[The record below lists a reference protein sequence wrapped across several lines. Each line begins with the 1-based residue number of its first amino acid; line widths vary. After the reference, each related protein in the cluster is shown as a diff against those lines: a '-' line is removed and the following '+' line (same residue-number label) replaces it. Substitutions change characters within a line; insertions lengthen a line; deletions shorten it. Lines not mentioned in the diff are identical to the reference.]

1 MRILAIDPGDVRIG
15 LAISD
20 PSATIAKPHSV
31 IKHQSRSIDADK
43 ILQEAERIGAE
54 RIVVGIA
61 FDQEGLVGPQARKA
75 LRLVDVLKFRSN
87 IPIETWDET
96 GSTEIA
102 SSRSRKMENIDARA
116 AAIFLQEYL
125 DAKRK
130 T

>member
-102 SSRSRKMENIDARA
+102 SSRSRKKENIDARA

>member
-20 PSATIAKPHSV
+20 PSETIAKPHSV

-102 SSRSRKMENIDARA
+102 SSRSRKKENIDARA

>member
-43 ILQEAERIGAE
+43 ILQEAERIGDE

-75 LRLVDVLKFRSN
+75 LRLVDVLKSKSN

-96 GSTEIA
+96 GSTKIA
-102 SSRSRKMENIDARA
+102 SSRSRKKENIDARA

>member
-75 LRLVDVLKFRSN
+75 LRLVDVLKSKSN

-96 GSTEIA
+96 GSTKIA
-102 SSRSRKMENIDARA
+102 SSRSRKKENIDARA

>member
-1 MRILAIDPGDVRIG
+1 MRILAIEPGDVRIG

-20 PSATIAKPHSV
+20 PSETIAKPHSV

-102 SSRSRKMENIDARA
+102 SSRSRKKENIDARA